1 MAPPLETLES
11 VRSAS
16 GQARAE
22 GLRVS
27 AIFHLMAAGL
37 IPLFAE
43 SQTGVAPL
51 GYVEANRS
59 VANHAREAHAA
70 RALRI

>member
-16 GQARAE
+16 GQARTE

-27 AIFHLMAAGL
+27 AIFDLMAAGL

-51 GYVEANRS
+51 GYVEANGSVREPRS
-59 VANHAREAHAA
+59 RGSYGSC
-70 RALRI
+70 LRI